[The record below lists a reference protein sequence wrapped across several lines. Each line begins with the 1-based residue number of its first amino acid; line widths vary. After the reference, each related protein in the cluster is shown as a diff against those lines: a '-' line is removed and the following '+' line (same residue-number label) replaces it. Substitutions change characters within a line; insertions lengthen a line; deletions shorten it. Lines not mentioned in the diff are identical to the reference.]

1 MEKLPPLLF
10 LVLPDLVGEREREEE
25 MYSESERNKN
35 EGAMRGQITGERVDL
50 GCVPTHEK
58 QCLST
63 PGHSY
68 TKTP

>member
-35 EGAMRGQITGERVDL
+35 EGAMRGQITGGREW
-50 GCVPTHEK
+50 T
-58 QCLST
+58 
-63 PGHSY
+63 
-68 TKTP
+68 